1 MEVEEVADDI
11 VMFFREYPCDILSL
25 LLDEID
31 AFLLGE
37 GADVPQELVVGFLD
51 LLHLFIDDQLDI
63 LADHAIAKGARK
75 A

>member
-1 MEVEEVADDI
+1 MGLNRLHRNAERAVV
-11 VMFFREYPCDILSL
+11 
-25 LLDEID
+25 
-31 AFLLGE
+31 E
-37 GADVPQELVVGFLD
+37 GADIPQELVVRFLD

>member
-1 MEVEEVADDI
+1 MEVEKVADDI

-37 GADVPQELVVGFLD
+37 GADVPQELVVRFLD

-75 A
+75 T